1 MNWIKTIPL
10 QKQIPVSYLE
20 NGERRTKNF
29 TTYASGHGPIM
40 GSRQDKWLSL
50 KENNRSL
57 NALIE
62 CWSRTKASN
71 LKEYQTALSLL
82 SNNSNNTV
90 YADADGNIAYWHG
103 NFIPKRS
110 LQYNYSL
117 PVDGSIKNTDW
128 MGVHPLN
135 EIVQG
140 INPTNG
146 WLQNCNATPLLWQ
159 G

>member
-1 MNWIKTIPL
+1 MLMWQTFLKKKYQKNEAWFYELDKKTIPL
-10 QKQIPVSYLE
+10 QKKQIPVSYLE

-103 NFIPKRS
+103 NFIPKEVC
-110 LQYNYSL
+110 N
-117 PVDGSIKNTDW
+117 II
-128 MGVHPLN
+128 
-135 EIVQG
+135 IVC
-140 INPTNG
+140 P
-146 WLQNCNATPLLWQ
+146 
-159 G
+159 

>member
-1 MNWIKTIPL
+1 
-10 QKQIPVSYLE
+10 
-20 NGERRTKNF
+20 
-29 TTYASGHGPIM
+29 M

-62 CWSRTKASN
+62 CWTRTKASN

-128 MGVHPLN
+128 MGVHPFKRNYSGHKSYKWVVAKL
-135 EIVQG
+135 QR
-140 INPTNG
+140 NPFYYG
-146 WLQNCNATPLLWQ
+146 RES
-159 G
+159 

>member
-117 PVDGSIKNTDW
+117 PVDGSIK
-128 MGVHPLN
+128 
-135 EIVQG
+135 I
-140 INPTNG
+140 PTG
-146 WLQNCNATPLLWQ
+146 WAYIH
-159 G
+159 